1 MAVQNSTITVKGK
14 LGNIVGYKGRDGQRL
29 ARIRQTEVKNPKTV
43 AQTIQRLIIATA
55 ARAYGRMKS
64 IVDHSFE
71 GVTYGGPTQSEFL
84 KQAANDLRT
93 YFANNYPDFQV
104 DDQLALMGLSWPN
117 NAMQSGVGLMI
128 SRGTLPTI
136 PAEIVSDVLV
146 FGAELEGSTIA
157 DVMAAVGAKK
167 GDQITICGLS
177 YGEWFESRYVINN
190 DATTEQLA
198 GTWDG
203 TASAAAFDPQS
214 NVGTHQLIIDND
226 RLTVED
232 ATAFAVILSRK
243 SGNVWQRSTQ
253 RLFSTDGVDVWV
265 AEADELPANV
275 LLAWMEGTTPIETE
289 NPYYLNQAEQ
299 AGE

>member
-14 LGNIVGYKGRDGQRL
+14 LGNIVGYKGRNGQRL

-84 KQAANDLRT
+84 KQAANDLRS
-93 YFANNYPDFQV
+93 YFANNYPDFQI
-104 DDQLALMGLSWPN
+104 DDQLALIGLSWPN
-117 NAMQSGVGLMI
+117 NAMGSGVGLMI

-136 PAEIVSDVLV
+136 PAEIVSELLV

-190 DATTEQLA
+190 DATAEQLA
-198 GTWDG
+198 ASWDG

-214 NVGTHQLIIDND
+214 SVGTHQLIIDND

-253 RLFSTDGVDVWV
+253 RLYSTDGVDVWV

>member
-136 PAEIVSDVLV
+136 PAEIVDDVLV
-146 FGAELEGSTIA
+146 FGAELVGSTIA

-177 YGEWFESRYVINN
+177 NGEWFESRYIINN

-198 GTWDG
+198 ASWDG

-214 NVGTHQLIIDND
+214 NVGSHQLIIDND

-232 ATAFAVILSRK
+232 CTAFAVILSRK

-253 RLFSTDGVDVWV
+253 RLYSTDLVDVWV

>member
-136 PAEIVSDVLV
+136 PAEVVSDVLV

-177 YGEWFESRYVINN
+177 NGEWFESRYVINN

-198 GTWDG
+198 ASWDG
-203 TASAAAFDPQS
+203 TASAAAFDPQTI
-214 NVGTHQLIIDND
+214 VGTHQLIIDND

-232 ATAFAVILSRK
+232 CQAFAVILSRK

-253 RLFSTDGVDVWV
+253 RLYSTDLVDVWV

>member
-136 PAEIVSDVLV
+136 PAEVVDDTLV
-146 FGAELEGSTIA
+146 FGAELDASTIA

-177 YGEWFESRYVINN
+177 NGEWFESRYVINN

-198 GTWDG
+198 TSWDG

-214 NVGTHQLIIDND
+214 SVGTHQLIIDND

-232 ATAFAVILSRK
+232 CTAFAVILSRK

-253 RLFSTDGVDVWV
+253 RLYSTDLVDVWV